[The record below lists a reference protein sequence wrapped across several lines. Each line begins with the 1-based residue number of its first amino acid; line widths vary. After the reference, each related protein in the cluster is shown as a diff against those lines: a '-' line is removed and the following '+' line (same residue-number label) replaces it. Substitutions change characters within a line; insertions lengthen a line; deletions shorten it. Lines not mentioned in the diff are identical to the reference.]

1 MSMVKQW
8 CAVAGDEERPVSMC
22 MKDEN
27 RGAGR
32 KLLQVD
38 RNLDRLI

>member
-1 MSMVKQW
+1 MGELES
-8 CAVAGDEERPVSMC
+8 PVSMC
-22 MKDEN
+22 MKVEK

-38 RNLDRLI
+38 RNLDRLICRWGVL